1 MPRPRLLASLSLA
14 VAAALAAP
22 AAHAS
27 PEDLFAYGPR
37 AGAMGGTG
45 ATFLDDYAAVHA
57 NPAGLSRARE
67 RSFSLGFLGA
77 QFALW
82 TSRPTQGMQPPPVQ
96 PLYSDRARATTIGLT
111 LPLPFGGIL
120 RDRIALGLG
129 FYTPTDVVVRGRILR
144 PEQPQFLLLPDRSQS
159 VALQMGLGFDLGR
172 GFRVGVG
179 FAALAAIVGGVL
191 IAQDATGR
199 VGSRVDD
206 QLVASYAV
214 VAGASYDHGPFRF
227 AATFRDALVARFAI
241 TIEAR
246 DIGLPLPVFNI
257 AGIAQYDPRQGSLE
271 AGYVRGPWTVA
282 LGTTFKR
289 WSEYPGPLVSTTA
302 NSKPPVAPGF
312 GDTWVLRVGAE
323 HRWSQPR
330 SHVAL
335 RLGYFYE
342 PTPAPLAQWVGNYL
356 DNDRHVITTGIS
368 IAGRTLGTQLSVETF
383 AQLHLLTT
391 RTSTKAHDV
400 PMDNPGYPSITY
412 GGLIF
417 VLGVTAS
424 VTF

>member
-1 MPRPRLLASLSLA
+1 MPRPRLLLATLSLA
-14 VAAALAAP
+14 VAGALAAP
-22 AAHAS
+22 PAHAS

-37 AGAMGGTG
+37 SGAMGGTG

-82 TSRPTQGMQPPPVQ
+82 TAQGARPQQ

-144 PEQPQFLLLPDRSQS
+144 PETPQFLLLPDRSQS
-159 VALQMGLGFDLGR
+159 VALQMGLGVDLGH
-172 GFRVGVG
+172 GLRVGVG

-206 QLVASYAV
+206 QLVASYAMV
-214 VAGASYDHGPFRF
+214 VGASYDRGPFRF
-227 AATFRDALVARFAI
+227 AATFRDALIARFAI

-271 AGYVRGPWTVA
+271 AGYVSGPWTFA

-302 NSKPPVAPGF
+302 NSKPPVPPGF
-312 GDTWVLRVGAE
+312 SDTWVLRFGAE
-323 HRWSQPR
+323 HRWNQPH

-342 PTPAPLAQWVGNYL
+342 PTPAPLAQWVANYL
-356 DNDRHVITTGIS
+356 DNDRHVVTAGIS
-368 IAGRTLGTQLSVETF
+368 LAGRALGTQLSVETF

-391 RTSTKAHDV
+391 RTSIKAHDV
-400 PMDNPGYPSITY
+400 PLDNPGGPSITY
-412 GGLIF
+412 G
-417 VLGVTAS
+417 
-424 VTF
+424 

>member
-1 MPRPRLLASLSLA
+1 MSRTCLQLASFSF
-14 VAAALAAP
+14 AAATALTTP
-22 AAHAS
+22 SAHAS

-82 TSRPTQGMQPPPVQ
+82 TARGASAQQ

-111 LPLPFGGIL
+111 LPLPLGGAL
-120 RDRIALGLG
+120 RDRLALGLG

-159 VALQMGLGFDLGR
+159 VALQVGLGVDLGH
-172 GFRVGVG
+172 GLRVGVG
-179 FAALAAIVGGVL
+179 FAALAAIVGSVL

-206 QLVASYAV
+206 QLVASYAL
-214 VAGASYDHGPFRF
+214 VAGASYDHGPFRL

-257 AGIAQYDPRQGSLE
+257 AGIAQYDPRQASLE
-271 AGYVRGPWTVA
+271 AGCVRGPWTFA
-282 LGTTFKR
+282 LGTTFKQ
-289 WSEYPGPLVSTTA
+289 WSEYPGPLVPTTES
-302 NSKPPVAPGF
+302 SKPPMAAGF
-312 GDTWVLRVGAE
+312 SDTWVLRTGAE
-323 HRWSQPR
+323 YRWSRPR

-342 PTPAPLAQWVGNYL
+342 PTPAPLAQWVANYL
-356 DNDRHVITTGIS
+356 DNDRHGVTTGF
-368 IAGRTLGTQLSVETF
+368 ALGGRVAGTQLSVETF

-391 RTSTKAHDV
+391 RTSIKAHDV
-400 PMDNPGYPSITY
+400 PLDNPGGPSITY
-412 GGLIF
+412 GGLVF